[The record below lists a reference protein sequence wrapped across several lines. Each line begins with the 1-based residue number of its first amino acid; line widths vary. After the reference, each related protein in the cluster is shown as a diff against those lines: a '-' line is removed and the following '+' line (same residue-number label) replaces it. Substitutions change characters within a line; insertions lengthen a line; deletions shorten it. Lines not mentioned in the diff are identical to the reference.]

1 MFMRVII
8 QRVKEASCTVD
19 GQITGKIGKGFVVL
33 LGVKADDTEEGAKFL
48 AEKVANM
55 RLFESEGKEFDKSLI
70 DINGEVLAISQFTL
84 YADASKGR
92 RPSFDEAAK
101 SDVAE
106 PLYKKFTELL
116 RSYNIKVEEG
126 IFGAMM
132 DIQLLNYGPA
142 TIILDSK

>member
-1 MFMRVII
+1 MRVII

-33 LGVKADDTEEGAKFL
+33 LGIKADDTEEGAKFL

-55 RLFESEGKEFDKSLI
+55 RIFESDNKEFDKSLI

-101 SDVAE
+101 SDIAE
-106 PLYKKFTELL
+106 PLYKKFTEIL